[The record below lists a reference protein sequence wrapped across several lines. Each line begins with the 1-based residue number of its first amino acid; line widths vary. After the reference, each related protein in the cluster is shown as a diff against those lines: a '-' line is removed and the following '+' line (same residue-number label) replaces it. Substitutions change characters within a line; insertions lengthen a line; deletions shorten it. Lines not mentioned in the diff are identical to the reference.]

1 MIKVTSCCKM
11 DLTAICGRCGLD
23 ASDLEKELEVG
34 SCQDFNKPPGSIKGR
49 GFLIHLSN
57 YELFKKN

>member
-1 MIKVTSCCKM
+1 M

>member
-1 MIKVTSCCKM
+1 M
-11 DLTAICGRCGLD
+11 GGCGLE
-23 ASDLEKELEVG
+23 ASGLEKELEVG
-34 SCQDFNKPPGSIKGR
+34 SCQDFNKTPGSIKDR